1 MVDTETGEI
10 TASQTPAAIKRA
22 GRSVE
27 QSEALSR
34 RGKIDH
40 LSPSEQSPVKLAC
53 GLFPGGRVCGEGP
66 SPQQPLSS
74 ACWLGRPVDLSGK
87 PTAFGFQRNSLPAHR
102 SLDNVFKY
110 NALKP
115 TGRSTE
121 RTSFLKS
128 RGKARVVPPEKR
140 RTICD
145 DSANSMRP
153 GLGSAVC

>member
-1 MVDTETGEI
+1 MVDTETGEF

-27 QSEALSR
+27 QGETLSR

-53 GLFPGGRVCGEGP
+53 GPFPGGRVCGEGP

-87 PTAFGFQRNSLPAHR
+87 PTASGFQRNSLPAHR

-115 TGRSTE
+115 TARSTE

-128 RGKARVVPPEKR
+128 REGEGCTTGEKK
-140 RTICD
+140 
-145 DSANSMRP
+145 NN
-153 GLGSAVC
+153 L